1 MKGFITTK
9 EAAERWGIT
18 IRQVQNLCKKGHIAG
33 VERAGT
39 VWLIPEGAQ
48 RPKYVFVSEPTA
60 NENSQANLDKS

>member
-39 VWLIPEGAQ
+39 I
-48 RPKYVFVSEPTA
+48 
-60 NENSQANLDKS
+60 

>member
-9 EAAERWGIT
+9 EVAERWGIT

-39 VWLIPEGAQ
+39 IWLIPEGAQ
-48 RPKYVFVSEPTA
+48 HPKYVFVSAPLPMKT
-60 NENSQANLDKS
+60 LRLI